1 MNQKCP
7 KREKAFILFEYL
19 IVTIKKKQ
27 HISLILFLNILI
39 TKESLIYRVQLKFAK
54 IFEQYQFF
62 SRWFLKLSSL
72 LLKCE
77 SFPN

>member
-7 KREKAFILFEYL
+7 TREKAFILCEYL

-27 HISLILFLNILI
+27 HMSLILFLNILI

-54 IFEQYQFF
+54 IFKQYQFF
-62 SRWFLKLSSL
+62 SRGF
-72 LLKCE
+72 
-77 SFPN
+77 